1 MFNRFNRFE
10 RKNWR
15 VSYNSL
21 IVLEHLLTHGP
32 QSVAEEFQGDK
43 DVIREMES
51 FQYID
56 EKGSEFLNQ
65 KSFPLS

>member
-1 MFNRFNRFE
+1 LAKFE
-10 RKNWR
+10 KKNWR

-32 QSVAEEFQGDK
+32 ESVADQLKG
-43 DVIREMES
+43 

-56 EKGSEFLNQ
+56 QQGYVCLLFF
-65 KSFPLS
+65 SFQFWLKLGH